1 VNGVKDRNIPAN
13 GIPPNNTT
21 DFQAWVPL
29 PGSDPPRMVPP
40 PIVIALS
47 DGMISIDR
55 PVGSFLQ
62 QAEGIIGPWGE
73 LSDGSHPYKT
83 IATNGT
89 RFFRAVFSP

>member
-1 VNGVKDRNIPAN
+1 MGAFAGKR
-13 GIPPNNTT
+13 
-21 DFQAWVPL
+21 
-29 PGSDPPRMVPP
+29 PPRIVPP

-62 QAEGIIGPWGE
+62 QAEGITGPWGG
-73 LSDGSHPYKT
+73 LSDASHPYKTKT

>member
-1 VNGVKDRNIPAN
+1 
-13 GIPPNNTT
+13 
-21 DFQAWVPL
+21 
-29 PGSDPPRMVPP
+29 
-40 PIVIALS
+40 VIALS

-62 QAEGIIGPWGE
+62 QAEGITEPWGE
-73 LSDGSHPYKT
+73 LSDGSHPYMT